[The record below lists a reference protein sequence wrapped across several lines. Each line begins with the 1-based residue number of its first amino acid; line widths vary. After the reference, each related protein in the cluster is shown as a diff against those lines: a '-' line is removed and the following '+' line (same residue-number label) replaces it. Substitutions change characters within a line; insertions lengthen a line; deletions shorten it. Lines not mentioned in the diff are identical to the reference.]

1 MDMEDV
7 VLEMW
12 SAEVVAGLIG
22 YPCSG
27 AARYPEFYDDLTF
40 LNRPHAAF
48 FSHHSGPYVPI
59 NRNALC
65 QEAIDNDC
73 EWLLMIDDDHRFAP
87 DLLERL
93 LAHEADVVVP
103 LVLKRQ
109 APYLPVI
116 YTETDVEGMWHVVPI
131 DQMPVTGLHE
141 VAAAGVGCTLIR
153 RHVLDAIP
161 KPWFEMGPTADG
173 GLAGEDFAWCRKLRE
188 HGFKLL
194 LDADTRIGHIAQVVV
209 WPGDQEVRMELG
221 PGIEITLQPEITLSE

>member
-1 MDMEDV
+1 MP
-7 VLEMW
+7 
-12 SAEVVAGLIG
+12 GLIG

-27 AARYPEFYDDLTF
+27 VSRYPEFHSDLTF
-40 LNRPHAAF
+40 LSRPHAAF
-48 FSHHSGPYVPI
+48 FTHHDGPYVPI

-73 EWLLMIDDDHRFAP
+73 EWLLMIDDDHRFSG

-103 LVLKRQ
+103 LCLKRQ

-116 YTETDVEGMWHVVPI
+116 YEEAEGDLWRVLTI
-131 DQMPVTGLHE
+131 EQMPISGVRE
-141 VAAAGVGCTLIR
+141 VAAAGTGCMLIH

-161 KPWFEMGPTADG
+161 KPWFEMGRTIDG
-173 GLAGEDFAWCRKLRE
+173 GLTGEDLEWSKKLRD
-188 HGFKLL
+188 HGFKIL

-209 WPGDQEVRMELG
+209 WPGDKHVRMELG
-221 PGIEITLQPEITLSE
+221 PGIEITLEPQITLAEGSA